1 MDLAND
7 LPVLYTL
14 GREPARHG
22 DGEQTLVDPAMTKKL
37 FLQAL
42 GMVRGGRVD
51 EAVKIA
57 RELEVGF
64 VRKRLAHYKSQPD
77 QREAALQLEAA
88 LDTHARATTRD
99 RTAGT
104 AETTREP
111 RFEAPLS
118 PAVVDTA
125 PEDAI
130 AFDAPEPFLSWV
142 SADWSRIPPLDLDRV
157 RYTDLW
163 ALVALG
169 SLGLR
174 ERDRAPPFRTTGQS
188 SAARFAHAL
197 GLDALAG
204 GAVPTYDEPHRTV
217 RLTRVRKP
225 TEIEPTAEKMA
236 HLVISDEGSYDVRRA
251 VQYVLVELLRN
262 VLQHSQDPLGA
273 VAAAQRMGAQQRRPK
288 PMIQIAVADAGIGIP
303 RSLHRAHPHLV
314 DYRQA
319 LERALLPHI
328 SGTFEEGLTGS
339 FENAGLGLYMISEI
353 ARRTGGRLLIATT
366 GAALVVHGGGGDA
379 PGNPRFLQPPGTGF
393 PGTLVSFEIPSDAVQ
408 DYHALMQATLRKA
421 SERTPKRAADRWL
434 SFDAAPAGSER
445 IPLRDARE
453 NTVAAGEI
461 ARTRIRAALLQGRAV
476 ELDFEGLD
484 LCTQSWLHA
493 LLFEP
498 VRLAW
503 ALRAPIHVIHADP
516 AVREG
521 LRFLEAYALGG

>member
-1 MDLAND
+1 MS
-7 LPVLYTL
+7 
-14 GREPARHG
+14 
-22 DGEQTLVDPAMTKKL
+22 KKI

-42 GMVRGGRVD
+42 AMARSGRLD
-51 EAVKIA
+51 EAAEIVRTLDI
-57 RELEVGF
+57 GF
-64 VRKRLAHYKSQPD
+64 VRRRLAHYKSQPD
-77 QREAALQLEAA
+77 QREAASQLEAA
-88 LDTHARATTRD
+88 LEA
-99 RTAGT
+99 
-104 AETTREP
+104 REP
-111 RFEAPLS
+111 AASIVAPVDEPVRFQAPLS
-118 PAVVDTA
+118 PATVEAA
-125 PEDAI
+125 PEDTI
-130 AFDAPEPFLSWV
+130 GFDSPEPFLAWV
-142 SADWSRIPPLDLDRV
+142 SADWSRIPPLDLDHL

-169 SLGLR
+169 SLGLN
-174 ERDRAPPFRTTGQS
+174 ERDRRPPFRMSGQS
-188 SAARFAHAL
+188 PAARFAHAL
-197 GLDALAG
+197 GLDALSG

-217 RLTRVRKP
+217 RLTRVRKAN
-225 TEIEPTAEKMA
+225 EIEPTAEKMA
-236 HLVISDEGSYDVRRA
+236 SLVISGEGSYDVRRA

-273 VAAAQRMGAQQRRPK
+273 VAAAQRMGSQQRRPK

-339 FENAGLGLYMISEI
+339 FENAGLGLYMISEM
-353 ARRTGGRLLIATT
+353 ARQTGGRLLIATT
-366 GAALVVHGGGGDA
+366 GASLVLQGGSGDV
-379 PGNPRFLQPPGTGF
+379 PGSPRFLQPAGTGF

-408 DYHALMQATLRKA
+408 DYHTLMQAILRKA

-434 SFDAAPAGSER
+434 SFDRAPAGAPR
-445 IPLRDARE
+445 IALFDARE
-453 NTVAAGEI
+453 NTLIAGEI
-461 ARTRIRAALLQGRAV
+461 GRTEIRPALLQGRAV
-476 ELDFEGLD
+476 ELDFAGLD

-503 ALRAPIHVIHADP
+503 ALRVPIHIVHADP